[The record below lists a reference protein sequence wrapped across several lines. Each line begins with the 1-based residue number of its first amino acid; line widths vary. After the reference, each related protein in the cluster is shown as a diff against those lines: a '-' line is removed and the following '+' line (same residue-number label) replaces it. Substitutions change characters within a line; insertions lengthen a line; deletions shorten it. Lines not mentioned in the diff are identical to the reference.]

1 MALYNYDFFFNG
13 ITITE
18 FLPSFI
24 QYQRP
29 SLCSRPTA
37 ATRCDPLL
45 VKSSELTTPATGIE
59 RMGSRPL
66 CLPVF
71 IFHSLINPSMEPADT
86 KYYKFQ
92 LSWEVNLEKK
102 K

>member
-1 MALYNYDFFFNG
+1 MVLYYYDFFFSG
-13 ITITE
+13 ITTTE
-18 FLPSFI
+18 FLLSFI

-29 SLCSRPTA
+29 SLCSRPTP

-45 VKSSELTTPATGIE
+45 VKASELTMPTIGIE

-92 LSWEVNLEKK
+92 
-102 K
+102 